1 MSHTI
6 TGKLNKAAR
15 QHQGQNGM
23 TFFVS
28 LGEKNYDFK
37 TKANVW
43 TNYDV
48 ALFAKDGQIPFYTD
62 NLIENAIVSVTGTGL
77 ILDLSN
83 HEYPK
88 LSLQDAKLIFVGGN
102 AQPAQPAQPQYKQ
115 SAPQQG
121 YSNQTP
127 QQHGFKQQAPQQSYT
142 SQSPAQQAQ
151 PYKTPQQQQG
161 GFLQQAPQQQ
171 GGFQQQAKV
180 NPQEPSIDFDDA
192 IPF

>member
-15 QHQGQNGM
+15 QHQGQNGT

-48 ALFAKDGQIPFYTD
+48 ALFAKDGQIPFYME
-62 NLIENAIVSVTGTGL
+62 NLNEGAIVSVTGTGL

-83 HEYPK
+83 SEYPK
-88 LSLQDAKLIFVGGN
+88 LSLQDAKLIFVSGTGQAATQ
-102 AQPAQPAQPQYKQ
+102 AQQ
-115 SAPQQG
+115 APMQQQG
-121 YSNQTP
+121 YSNQS
-127 QQHGFKQQAPQQSYT
+127 QQQQQQPF
-142 SQSPAQQAQ
+142 QQQQQPA
-151 PYKTPQQQQG
+151 PQQQQ
-161 GFLQQAPQQQ
+161 AP
-171 GGFQQQAKV
+171 
-180 NPQEPSIDFDDA
+180 FDPNN

>member
-48 ALFAKDGQIPFYTD
+48 ALFAKDAQIQFYNDALT
-62 NLIENAIVSVTGTGL
+62 EGAIVSVTGTGL

-83 HEYPK
+83 AEYPK
-88 LSLQDAKLIFVGGN
+88 LSLQDAKMIFVSGN
-102 AQPAQPAQPQYKQ
+102 QQPAQQ
-115 SAPQQG
+115 SQGGYQAPQ
-121 YSNQTP
+121 
-127 QQHGFKQQAPQQSYT
+127 QQAPQQ
-142 SQSPAQQAQ
+142 QFQ
-151 PYKTPQQQQG
+151 PQQQG
-161 GFLQQAPQQQ
+161 GFLNQPQQPQGGFQQAPQQQ
-171 GGFQQQAKV
+171 GYQQPGK
-180 NPQEPSIDFDDA
+180 
-192 IPF
+192 

>member
-6 TGKLNKAAR
+6 CGKLNKAAR

-48 ALFAKDGQIPFYTD
+48 ALFAKDAQIQFYNDALT
-62 NLIENAIVSVTGTGL
+62 EGAIVSVTGTGL

-83 HEYPK
+83 AEYPK
-88 LSLQDAKLIFVGGN
+88 LSLQDAKMVFVSGSQ
-102 AQPAQPAQPQYKQ
+102 QPAQ
-115 SAPQQG
+115 QG
-121 YSNQTP
+121 QN
-127 QQHGFKQQAPQQSYT
+127 
-142 SQSPAQQAQ
+142 
-151 PYKTPQQQQG
+151 
-161 GFLQQAPQQQ
+161 Q
-171 GGFQQQAKV
+171 GGFQQQA
-180 NPQEPSIDFDDA
+180 PQQNYNQAPPQQGYNQAPQQQAPQQNYNQAPNDGN

>member
-37 TKANVW
+37 TKQNVW

-48 ALFAKDGQIPFYTD
+48 ALFAKDGQIPFYTE
-62 NLIENAIVSVTGTGL
+62 NLNEGAIVSVTGTGL

-88 LSLQDAKLIFVGGN
+88 LSLQDAKLIFVSGS
-102 AQPAQPAQPQYKQ
+102 AQPAQQNA
-115 SAPQQG
+115 G
-121 YSNQTP
+121 
-127 QQHGFKQQAPQQSYT
+127 GFQAQAPQQPAPQYNQNPGT
-142 SQSPAQQAQ
+142 YNPPQQQAPAQQGN
-151 PYKTPQQQQG
+151 YNNS
-161 GFLQQAPQQQ
+161 
-171 GGFQQQAKV
+171 GGFQGV
-180 NPQEPSIDFDDA
+180 
-192 IPF
+192 

>member
-15 QHQGQNGM
+15 QHQGQNGT

-48 ALFAKDGQIPFYTD
+48 ALFAKDGQIPFYME
-62 NLIENAIVSVTGTGL
+62 NLNEGAIVSVTGTGL

-83 HEYPK
+83 PEYPK
-88 LSLQDAKLIFVGGN
+88 LSLQDAKLIFVSGTGQAATQ
-102 AQPAQPAQPQYKQ
+102 AQQAPQQ
-115 SAPQQG
+115 QAPQQG
-121 YSNQTP
+121 YSNQSQQQQQQPFQQQP
-127 QQHGFKQQAPQQSYT
+127 QQGAQQP
-142 SQSPAQQAQ
+142 SQQQAQ
-151 PYKTPQQQQG
+151 
-161 GFLQQAPQQQ
+161 
-171 GGFQQQAKV
+171 
-180 NPQEPSIDFDDA
+180 FDPNN